1 MADKVQGKR
10 RSSKAVKGPGL
21 RESLEEAMLIGG
33 DQVRRLGSAG
43 TSVTFSIAD
52 PPKASVTLLMDRQP
66 PEVAD
71 GSEPAEITIKLTAEL
86 AASFA
91 RGELALPTR
100 IFSGEVPY
108 DGPVRK
114 YLGFDPILR
123 SLLGRASAAGE

>member
-1 MADKVQGKR
+1 MADGVQGKR

-21 RESLEEAMLIGG
+21 RKALEEAMLLEV

-43 TSVTFSIAD
+43 TSVTFSITDA
-52 PPKASVTLLMDRQP
+52 PKASVTLLLDRQP
-66 PEVAD
+66 PAVAD
-71 GSEPAEITIKLTAEL
+71 GSEPAEITIELTAEL

-100 IFSGEVPY
+100 IFSGEVVY
-108 DGPVRK
+108 NGPVRK

-123 SLLGRASAAGE
+123 SLLGRVNAAEG